1 MEDICRE
8 IGARLRALR
17 RDRGYTLTE
26 FAEIVHRS
34 KSTLSKY
41 ERGEIAVDVA
51 TLDELARA
59 LDKSAAELFYAGAP
73 GVSFAEAPE
82 ERLEDMQRYYLYMYG
97 AHEGR
102 PWVARNALF
111 LGEGS
116 AHIYSELPND
126 EDIYAYR
133 SCYMGVFRK
142 TNSFARVIAVNPLHA
157 DDVLM
162 LNYELTLKPAKAFTG
177 FLCTMSIGHW
187 FPLALPVIISSV
199 PIADEAWLKARLA
212 FTARDLRA
220 FKSVNAFFHRTR
232 PLDAELPPRP

>member
-116 AHIYSELPND
+116 AHIYAELPND

-162 LNYELTLKPAKAFTG
+162 LNYELTLKPSKVFTG

-199 PIADEAWLKARLA
+199 PIADEAWLKSQLA

-220 FKSVNAFFHRTR
+220 FKSVNAFYHRTR
-232 PLDAELPPRP
+232 PLEPELSGQV